1 MTFNSLEFFVFLP
14 TVVGLYWALP
24 QRPRL
29 WLLLVASYV
38 FYGWW
43 DARFLGLLAL
53 STVVDFTISRAIH
66 RSEDERRRLALLW
79 TSAAVNLGILGT
91 FKYANFFIASA
102 NQAFERLGLG
112 GVDRTLAIVL
122 PVGISFYTFQ
132 TMSYTFDVYR
142 RRIEPT
148 DDLVTFG
155 VYVAFFPQ
163 LVAGPIER
171 AHHLLPQFQRP
182 AVPPTQTEVRS
193 ALGAHIPRHR
203 QEGRHRRLARAGRGV
218 RIREGGYR
226 RMGVAA
232 RRGLRL
238 RASDLRRLLGV
249 HGRGSRC
256 RRGCSAIDL
265 MRNFEQPYLSRSI
278 TEFWR
283 RWHISLSTWLR
294 DYLYVPLGGNRG
306 RPLTTARNLM
316 LTMVLG
322 GLWHGAAWTFV
333 AWGTLHG
340 VFLAVERPFRHR
352 SRAGDERP
360 LSWHDLPAVLVTFHL
375 VCLAWIFFRATG
387 FANAWDVLAGLVSL
401 RPGPID
407 VGDVAWLVVVA
418 LAVLAL
424 DLAQH
429 RSREH
434 SVVLHLPA
442 IPRGLV
448 YGVAS
453 VALLVFSG
461 GTPVPFLYFQF

>member
-193 ALGAHIPRHR
+193 ALVLIFQGIVKKVVIADSLAPVVESGFGKAGTAGWVSLLVAVYAFALQIYGDFSGYTDVARGA
-203 QEGRHRRLARAGRGV
+203 A
-218 RIREGGYR
+218 
-226 RMGVAA
+226 
-232 RRGLRL
+232 
-238 RASDLRRLLGV
+238 RLLG
-249 HGRGSRC
+249 
-256 RRGCSAIDL
+256 IDL

-448 YGVAS
+448 YGVAA